1 MIVVPASAPQQVVY
15 TASHAGIMVLMFKC
29 STTIGSIRITRNND
43 RDLYNGT
50 PVSESPLL
58 SVVLSQGDEIRHN
71 GVACTLYGV
80 RIGDEL

>member
-1 MIVVPASAPQQVVY
+1 MVNVPQSASQQVVY

-29 STTIGSIRITRNND
+29 STTLGNIRITRNND
-43 RDLYNGT
+43 RELYNAA
-50 PVSESPLL
+50 PVAESPLL
-58 SVVLSQGDEIRHN
+58 SVVMQQGDEIRHD